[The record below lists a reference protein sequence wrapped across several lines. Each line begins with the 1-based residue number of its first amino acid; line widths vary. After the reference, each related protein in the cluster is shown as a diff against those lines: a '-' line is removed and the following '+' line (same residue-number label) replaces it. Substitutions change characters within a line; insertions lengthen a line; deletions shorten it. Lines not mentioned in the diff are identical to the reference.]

1 MIAFCFFYVFSRF
14 SSPHIQS
21 LFCLLPF
28 HSAALIALLLSSLS
42 LFFFFF
48 FFLSLRRWLSH
59 RRPRSRG
66 RRRRRCLRHQ
76 RHPKRW

>member
-1 MIAFCFFYVFSRF
+1 MYECILFSYVFSRF

-28 HSAALIALLLSSLS
+28 HNAALIALLLSSLS
-42 LFFFFF
+42 LFL
-48 FFLSLRRWLSH
+48 LSLRRWLSH